1 MNICPIVDFKC
12 CCKKNV
18 DTHDNTPVYKL
29 SKDKKIKKRHLRGH
43 QTQNKQTTQKQLTI
57 NEPISL
63 SMDSSTESLSES
75 PIHTKI
81 SISTDHL
88 EIKKYKINY
97 NEFYTC
103 DYIYNNDNDTINLK
117 NKTIIFDHYRQDG
130 HKLPIK
136 GWLHR
141 CLHCATIT
149 GNSTYYGTYNES
161 NIYIQLCGNCIYR
174 YRKTNNKLTKSLQ
187 EDIQNVIEDMDYKTF
202 YI

>member
-1 MNICPIVDFKC
+1 MNICPIVDFKS

-29 SKDKKIKKRHLRGH
+29 SKDKKIKKIHLRGH

-103 DYIYNNDNDTINLK
+103 DYIYNNDTTNLK

-174 YRKTNNKLTKSLQ
+174 YRKTNNKLTKSLHI
-187 EDIQNVIEDMDYKTF
+187 DIQNVIEDMDYKTF

>member
-57 NEPISL
+57 NEPISI

-75 PIHTKI
+75 PIHTTI

-149 GNSTYYGTYNES
+149 GNSTYYGTYNKS

-174 YRKTNNKLTKSLQ
+174 YRKTNNKLTKSLHI
-187 EDIQNVIEDMDYKTF
+187 DIQNVIEDMDYKTF

>member
-149 GNSTYYGTYNES
+149 GNSTYYGMYNES

-174 YRKTNNKLTKSLQ
+174 YRKTNNKLTKSLHI
-187 EDIQNVIEDMDYKTF
+187 DIQNVIEDMDYKTF

>member
-1 MNICPIVDFKC
+1 MNICPIIDLEC

-18 DTHDNTPVYKL
+18 EKTHDNTPIYKL
-29 SKDKKIKKRHLRGH
+29 SRDKKERDKPS
-43 QTQNKQTTQKQLTI
+43 TQKQQTI

-63 SMDSSTESLSES
+63 SMNSSTDSLSES

-81 SISTDHL
+81 EISTDHL
-88 EIKKYKINY
+88 QIKKYKINY

-103 DYIYNNDNDTINLK
+103 DYIYNNDTTHLK
-117 NKTIIFDHYRQDG
+117 NKTIIFDHYGQDG
-130 HKLPIK
+130 HKLPIR

-149 GNSTYYGTYNES
+149 GNSTYYGTHNES

-187 EDIQNVIEDMDYKTF
+187 EDIQNVIEAMDYKTF